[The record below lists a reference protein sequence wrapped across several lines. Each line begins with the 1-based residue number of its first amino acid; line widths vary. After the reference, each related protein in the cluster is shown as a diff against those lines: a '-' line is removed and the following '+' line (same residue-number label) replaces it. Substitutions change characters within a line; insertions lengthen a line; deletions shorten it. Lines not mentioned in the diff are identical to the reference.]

1 MSRRCEM
8 SVEPSAATGL
18 AGALRQTAVTALL
31 TFGLLLPL
39 IGFDTVQ
46 NIRNELVLETRWPLL
61 FALVAVVS
69 VLRFLLLPVIVPRL
83 ADPAH
88 RPQIRVPDR
97 LRPVL
102 ARWGK
107 PATLGF
113 VIVYPVLAIVI

>member
-8 SVEPSAATGL
+8 SEEPSAATDI

-61 FALVAVVS
+61 FALVAFVAGF
-69 VLRFLLLPVIVPRL
+69 RFLHLLVIAPRF
-83 ADPAH
+83 ADPAR
-88 RPQIRVPDR
+88 RPHLEIPAA
-97 LRPVL
+97 LRTAF

-107 PATLGF
+107 PAVLGF
-113 VIVYPVLAIVI
+113 V